1 MKRIKIF
8 IFGIMAVLAT
18 GLTAQNVFDSKTAQ
32 IPLSIIIPT
41 QADYVPQGASAYLAN
56 KLQQVATANGVSAT
70 QDFGRFFIT
79 ARITPLSKDIVP
91 GPPAQVS
98 QNLEMTLY
106 IADYVDQKVFA
117 STSINI
123 TAVGTNETK
132 SLINGIKTINVN
144 SPQLA
149 QFVETGKQRILD
161 YYQSQCRT
169 IVNNAKSMAARKQF
183 EAALAS
189 LTGVP
194 TVSDCYDEALA
205 VGDEIFQQ
213 YVDELC
219 DRNLAKARSVW
230 AAGQDYAA
238 ADEAAKYLSGI
249 YPYAKCYPEA
259 MELYNDI
266 KGRIREYWTFE
277 MKVYDDAVSLEEQR
291 INAMRE
297 VGIAFGNNQQ
307 PQTYMLDWLFR

>member
-8 IFGIMAVLAT
+8 IFGIMAVFAT

-32 IPLSIIIPT
+32 IPLSIIISA

-169 IVNNAKSMAARKQF
+169 IVNNAKSMAARKQ
-183 EAALAS
+183 AYDRSRAGIWSLAGGHMDAWRHS
-189 LTGVP
+189 ITLTGHTLFP
-194 TVSDCYDEALA
+194 KKTLTLPQFKAKFPCT
-205 VGDEIFQQ
+205 
-213 YVDELC
+213 
-219 DRNLAKARSVW
+219 RN
-230 AAGQDYAA
+230 
-238 ADEAAKYLSGI
+238 
-249 YPYAKCYPEA
+249 
-259 MELYNDI
+259 
-266 KGRIREYWTFE
+266 
-277 MKVYDDAVSLEEQR
+277 
-291 INAMRE
+291 
-297 VGIAFGNNQQ
+297 
-307 PQTYMLDWLFR
+307 